1 MTSPLNSISS
11 PPAAQSVSSA
21 RTVAAPFEV
30 EMVTTPSDI
39 EREWR
44 QLEATGHG
52 TIFQRYDWV
61 DAYGRHVLP
70 HEKAQPAIVLGKLDG
85 RPAFILPLAISRV
98 GPARVAK
105 WIGGNHSG
113 YNFGLWSAEAVAVM
127 SSLKRA
133 EVEKML
139 AQALSDVDC
148 AVLVRIPKILDG
160 VAQPLASLPRNPSP
174 TEGYAFDLTGGFD
187 AVLEKTNGSGRRRG
201 VRTKERR
208 MAKAGTLQ
216 NGKSQDLAQANA
228 ALDFFFEQKAL
239 RLAEQ
244 GKPNSF
250 AEPGVLD
257 FFRDL
262 LERSQTMDEPLLE
275 MTELSVDGKIRAV
288 RGAGIHRGR
297 LNGYF
302 MTFAKDELVS
312 QSPGHVLLFKHI
324 EECCERGMTT
334 YDLGVGYE
342 EYKTHWCDIIQE
354 LDDAYAAFTPLGSA
368 MIATIRLGQAMTA
381 RLRQNKFLWQHL
393 KTVQAYL
400 SRRPSE

>member
-1 MTSPLNSISS
+1 MTSPLNSISR
-11 PPAAQSVSSA
+11 PTAAQSVSPA
-21 RTVAAPFEV
+21 RTTAPFEV
-30 EMVTTPSDI
+30 EKVSTLSDI
-39 EREWR
+39 EGEWR
-44 QLEATGHG
+44 HLETIGYG

-61 DAYGRHVLP
+61 DAYVRHVLQ
-70 HEKAQPAIVLGKLDG
+70 HEKAQPAIVLGKLHG
-85 RPAFILPLAISRV
+85 RPAFILPVAVSRV
-98 GPARVAK
+98 GPVRVAK

-113 YNFGLWSAEAVAVM
+113 YNFGLWSSEAVAIM

-133 EVEKML
+133 EVEKIL
-139 AQALSDVDC
+139 AHALKDVDC
-148 AVLVRIPKILDG
+148 AVLVRTPKIHDG
-160 VAQPLASLPRNPSP
+160 VAQPLASLPRSPSA
-174 TEGYAFDLTGGFD
+174 TEGYAFDIAGGFE
-187 AVLEKTNGSGRRRG
+187 AVLDKTNGAGRRRG

-208 MAKAGTLQ
+208 MAKVGTLHY
-216 NGKSQDLAQANA
+216 GASEDLTQASA

-244 GKPNSF
+244 GKLNSF

-257 FFRDL
+257 FFREL

-275 MTELSVDGKIRAV
+275 ITELSVDGKLRAV
-288 RGAGIHRGR
+288 RAAGIYRGR

-342 EYKTHWCDIIQE
+342 EYKTHWCDIIHE

-368 MIATIRLGQAMTA
+368 MIATIRLGQAVKA
-381 RLRQNKFLWQHL
+381 RMRQNKVIWQHL
-393 KTVQAYL
+393 KTAQAYL
-400 SRRPSE
+400 LRRPSE

>member
-1 MTSPLNSISS
+1 MTSQLNSISS
-11 PPAAQSVSSA
+11 PTAAQSVSSA
-21 RTVAAPFEV
+21 RTTATFEV

-44 QLEATGHG
+44 QLEATGYG

-61 DAYGRHVLP
+61 DAYARHVLP
-70 HEKAQPAIVLGKLDG
+70 REKARPAIVLGKLRG
-85 RPAFILPLAISRV
+85 RPTFILPLAISRV
-98 GPARVAK
+98 GPARMAK
-105 WIGGNHSG
+105 WIGGDHSG
-113 YNFGLWSAEAVAVM
+113 YNFGLWSPEAVAIM
-127 SSLKRA
+127 SSPKRA

-148 AVLVRIPKILDG
+148 AVLVRMPKIHDG

-174 TEGYAFDLTGGFD
+174 TEGYAFDLTGGFE
-187 AVLEKTNGSGRRRG
+187 AVLEKTNGAGRRRG
-201 VRTKERR
+201 VRAKERR
-208 MAKAGTLQ
+208 MANAGTLHY
-216 NGKSQDLAQANA
+216 GTSDDLTQAKA

-250 AEPGVLD
+250 AQPGVLD

-262 LERSQTMDEPLLE
+262 LDRSRTMDEPLLE

-288 RGAGIHRGR
+288 RAAGIHRGR

-312 QSPGHVLLFKHI
+312 HSPGHVLLFRHI
-324 EECCERGMTT
+324 EECCERGMTA

-368 MIATIRLGQAMTA
+368 MIAAIRLGQAMKA

-393 KTVQAYL
+393 KTAQAYL
-400 SRRPSE
+400 LRRHSE